1 VWWAGRELQGE
12 VVDGKEEASR
22 GRLVWRIDVP
32 TLAKDAA
39 LLLARAA
46 SIGLAVVV
54 YMRGWW
60 LLVVACSGGK
70 GGEVENRKKS
80 ALACDEATLPAA
92 TGHCVRYERA

>member
-1 VWWAGRELQGE
+1 MWWAGREQQGE

-39 LLLARAA
+39 LLLAPAA
-46 SIGLAVVV
+46 SIDLAVVV

-60 LLVVACSGGK
+60 WWQGWGGR
-70 GGEVENRKKS
+70 EAIENKS